1 MAQDKQ
7 VQLNFNYGDGTTDT
21 VSFLVPA
28 GATGP
33 QGQQGQQGPQGP
45 QGPKGP
51 QGGIGPAGDPAS
63 VCDSFTTLPTSDEFG
78 DDPQIIVRSGGQCR
92 VVNVPS
98 KGIFTDIRSQAAW
111 SGIALEGGTNTF
123 VATARNVS
131 VTNAGKVRVDIVLPT
146 LPDNGIEYGTTT
158 VSAPNGV
165 VVTPIITTGANRSYY
180 VENLNSGV
188 NVNFNTPVTWRVK
201 GTYQASVTVNAVDPN
216 TVDYSSSDDYSV
228 ASYTVAP
235 KSEGEATIDCPLIM
249 GKVGTTD
256 LAIGSVSSTVISQ
269 ARFIEKCLG
278 VVLDA
283 DKSFTVEFNRPVTI
297 YAMSPTTTQGS
308 YDVQSD
314 SNGYGG
320 LSYDSNRSLGSSSIE
335 ITALDATNAKFKIK
349 FVGGGK
355 EEWGIPTYTL
365 ACFGVKAGANCNTQ
379 FFGVSADAGYK
390 IGQTIGLTS
399 NGATAPVSEKTT
411 KFSYNSYTTHDI
423 RHVDGTTHQLLAGQ
437 SYNPFYKV
445 EGLDITMKQATAYD
459 LTITA
464 SIAPETLP
472 KTRIVGVTTTGTV
485 TITYPDPAVNSVHF
499 VTSANTSDHD
509 STTNGL
515 LKYTFV
521 Q

>member
-28 GATGP
+28 GETGP
-33 QGQQGQQGPQGP
+33 RGPQGPQGP
-45 QGPKGP
+45 QGPTGAT
-51 QGGIGPAGDPAS
+51 GPAGDPAS
-63 VCDSFTTLPTSDEFG
+63 VCDAFTTLPTSEEFG

-98 KGIFTDIRSQAAW
+98 KGIFTDIRSQAGW
-111 SGIALEGGTNTF
+111 SGIALEGGTNVF

-158 VSAPNGV
+158 VSAPNGI

-188 NVNFNTPVTWRVK
+188 NVNFNTPVTWHMK
-201 GTYQASVTVNAVDPN
+201 GTYQASMTVNAVDPN

-235 KSEGEATIDCPLIM
+235 KSEGEATIDCPLIT

-256 LAIGSVSSTVISQ
+256 LAIGSAPTNNLIDSSK
-269 ARFIEKCLG
+269 FIAKCLG
-278 VVLDA
+278 IVLDA
-283 DKSFTVEFNRPVTI
+283 DKSFTVEFNRAVTI
-297 YAMSPTTTQGS
+297 YAMQPVSE
-308 YDVQSD
+308 YAAYYVQSD
-314 SNGYGG
+314 SSGYGG
-320 LSYDSNRSLGSSSIE
+320 VSYRVNESQRAEIE
-335 ITALDATNAKFKIK
+335 IIALDDTNTKFKIK
-349 FVGGGK
+349 FVSGGK
-355 EEWGIPTYTL
+355 GLWGLPTQTF

-379 FFGVSADAGYK
+379 YFGVSADAGYK
-390 IGQTIGLTS
+390 IGQTIDLIS
-399 NGATAPVSEKTT
+399 NGVTAPVSQKTT
-411 KFSYNSYTTHDI
+411 RFSYDSYTSHDI
-423 RHVDGTTHQLLAGQ
+423 RHVDGTTHQLLVSITNA
-437 SYNPFYKV
+437 PFYKV
-445 EGLDITMKQATAYD
+445 EGLDITMQQATAYD
-459 LTITA
+459 LTIAAT
-464 SIAPETLP
+464 INPTTLNTTP
-472 KTRIVGVTTTGTV
+472 IVRQTTTGTV
-485 TITYPDPAVNSVHF
+485 SITYPDPAINAVRL
-499 VTSANTSDHD
+499 VTSDNTSDHD

>member
-28 GATGP
+28 GET
-33 QGQQGQQGPQGP
+33 GPQGP
-45 QGPKGP
+45 QGETGP
-51 QGGIGPAGDPAS
+51 QGPQGETGPAGDPAS

-111 SGIALEGGTNTF
+111 SGIALEDGTNTF

-131 VTNAGKVRVDIVLPT
+131 VTDAGKVRVDIVLPT

-158 VSAPNGV
+158 VSAPNGI

-201 GTYQASVTVNAVDPN
+201 GTYQASVTVNTVDPN

-235 KSEGEATIDCPLIM
+235 KSEGEATIDCPLIE
-249 GKVGTTD
+249 GKIGTTD
-256 LAIGSVSSTVISQ
+256 LAIGNVPNAGQVSRADFV
-269 ARFIEKCLG
+269 AKCLG

-283 DKSFTVEFNRPVTI
+283 DKSFIVEFNRAVTI
-297 YAMSPTTTQGS
+297 YDMSPVTRVGT

-320 LSYDSNRSLGSSSIE
+320 INYQVYQSQVGNVE
-335 ITALDATNAKFKIK
+335 ITPLDDTNTKFKIK
-349 FVGGGK
+349 FLGFNSNNVS
-355 EEWGIPTYTL
+355 WGLPTQTL

-379 FFGVSADAGYK
+379 YFGVSADAGYK
-390 IGQTIGLTS
+390 IGQTIDLTS
-399 NGATAPVSEKTT
+399 NGATAPVSQKTT
-411 KFSYNSYTTHDI
+411 KFSTNSYTTHDI
-423 RHVDGTTHQLLAGQ
+423 RHVDGTTHQLIIGNVTGA
-437 SYNPFYKV
+437 PFYKV
-445 EGLDITMKQATAYD
+445 EGLGITMQQATVYD
-459 LTITA
+459 LTIAAT
-464 SIAPETLP
+464 STPISLN
-472 KTRIVGVTTTGTV
+472 KTPIVQQTTVGAVTV
-485 TITYPDPAVNSVHF
+485 NYPNPAVNTVHL
-499 VTSANTSDHD
+499 VTSDNTSEHD

>member
-28 GATGP
+28 GETGP
-33 QGQQGQQGPQGP
+33 QGPQGP
-45 QGPKGP
+45 QGPTGAT
-51 QGGIGPAGDPAS
+51 GPAGDPAS

-158 VSAPNGV
+158 VSAPNGI
-165 VVTPIITTGANRSYY
+165 VVTPIITSGANRSYY

-188 NVNFNTPVTWRVK
+188 NVNFNTPVTWRMK

-235 KSEGEATIDCPLIM
+235 KSEGEGTIDCPLIT
-249 GKVGTTD
+249 GKIGTTD
-256 LAIGSVSSTVISQ
+256 LAIGSAPASGQIHLSQ
-269 ARFIEKCLG
+269 FIPKCLG
-278 VVLDA
+278 IVLDE
-283 DKSFTVEFNRPVTI
+283 DKSFTVEFNRAVTI
-297 YAMSPTTTQGS
+297 YAMEEGTRYGN
-308 YDVQSD
+308 YDVQSN
-314 SNGYGG
+314 SNGIGATNYTVGASTVG
-320 LSYDSNRSLGSSSIE
+320 ITE
-335 ITALDATNAKFKIK
+335 ITPLDGTNTKFKIK
-349 FVGGGK
+349 FVGGGNPA
-355 EEWGIPTYTL
+355 WGVLTRTL

-379 FFGVSADAGYK
+379 YFGVSADAGYK
-390 IGQTIGLTS
+390 IGQTIDLTS
-399 NGATAPVSEKTT
+399 NGATAPVSQKTT
-411 KFSYNSYTTHDI
+411 KFSYSTHKSYDI
-423 RHVDGTTHQLLAGQ
+423 RHSDGTTHQLLV
-437 SYNPFYKV
+437 SDTTNSPFYKV
-445 EGLDITMKQATAYD
+445 EGLDITMQQATVYD
-459 LTITA
+459 LTIAATLN
-464 SIAPETLP
+464 PTTLP
-472 KTRIVGVTTTGTV
+472 KTPIIQQITAGAVTA
-485 TITYPDPAVNSVHF
+485 TYPAPAINTVRL
-499 VTSANTSDHD
+499 VTSDNTSDHD

>member
-28 GATGP
+28 GET
-33 QGQQGQQGPQGP
+33 GPQGP
-45 QGPKGP
+45 QGET
-51 QGGIGPAGDPAS
+51 GPAGDPAS
-63 VCDSFTTLPTSDEFG
+63 VCDSFTTLPVSDEFG

-123 VATARNVS
+123 VATAHNMS

-158 VSAPNGV
+158 VSAPNGI

-188 NVNFNTPVTWRVK
+188 NVNFNTPVTWHKK

-235 KSEGEATIDCPLIM
+235 KSDGEVTIDCPLIT

-256 LAIGSVSSTVISQ
+256 LAIGSVPPNTNGQISKT
-269 ARFIEKCLG
+269 AFISKCLG

-283 DKSFTVEFNRPVTI
+283 DKSFIVEFDRAVTI
-297 YAMSPTTTQGS
+297 YAMQAAMLCGV

-320 LSYDSNRSLGSSSIE
+320 VSYRVGQSGTTGVE
-335 ITALDATNAKFKIK
+335 ITQLDGTNTKFKIK
-349 FVGGGK
+349 FVSAGV
-355 EEWGIPTYTL
+355 EAWGIQTYTL

-379 FFGVSADAGYK
+379 YFGVNVDAGYK
-390 IGQTIGLTS
+390 IGQTIDLTS
-399 NGATAPVSEKTT
+399 NGATAPVSSKGT
-411 KFSYNSYTTHDI
+411 KFSTDVYTTHDI
-423 RHVDGTTHQLLAGQ
+423 RHVDGTTHQLVIGE
-437 SYNPFYKV
+437 SYVPFYKV
-445 EGLDITMKQATAYD
+445 EYLDIIMQEATVYD
-459 LTITA
+459 LTIA
-464 SIAPETLP
+464 ATLTP
-472 KTRIVGVTTTGTV
+472 TTLSKTNVVQQTTTGTV
-485 TITYPDPAVNSVHF
+485 TITYPDPTVNTVRL
-499 VTSANTSDHD
+499 VTSDNTSDHD

>member
-28 GATGP
+28 GET
-33 QGQQGQQGPQGP
+33 GPQGP
-45 QGPKGP
+45 QGETGP
-51 QGGIGPAGDPAS
+51 QGPQGETGPAGDPAS

-111 SGIALEGGTNTF
+111 SGIALEGGTNVF

-158 VSAPNGV
+158 VSAPNGIT
-165 VVTPIITTGANRSYY
+165 VTPIITAGANRSYY

-188 NVNFNTPVTWRVK
+188 NVNFHTPVTWRKK

-235 KSEGEATIDCPLIM
+235 KSEGEGTIDCPLIM
-249 GKVGTTD
+249 GKIGTTD
-256 LAIGSVSSTVISQ
+256 LAIGSAPANNHINTAI
-269 ARFIEKCLG
+269 FTPYCLG
-278 VVLDA
+278 IVLDA
-283 DKSFTVEFNRPVTI
+283 DKSFIVEFNRAVTI
-297 YAMSPTTTQGS
+297 YAMNPLTSFGV
-308 YDVQSD
+308 YDVQSN

-320 LSYDSNRSLGSSSIE
+320 IGYNAEQSQNTNIE
-335 ITALDATNAKFKIK
+335 ITPLDGTNTKFKIK
-349 FVGGGK
+349 FTGGGNTS
-355 EEWGIPTYTL
+355 WGLPTETL
-365 ACFGVKAGANCNTQ
+365 ACFGVKAGANCNVQ
-379 FFGVSADAGYK
+379 YFGVSADAGYK
-390 IGQTIGLTS
+390 IGQTIDLTS
-399 NGATAPVSEKTT
+399 NGAIAPVSQKTT
-411 KFSYNSYTTHDI
+411 TFSKNTYSTYDI
-423 RHVDGTTHQLLAGQ
+423 RHVDGTTHQLLVGK
-437 SYNPFYKV
+437 SYQPFYKV
-445 EGLDITMKQATAYD
+445 EGLDITMQQATVYD
-459 LTITA
+459 LA
-464 SIAPETLP
+464 IAAVLNPTTLAVTP
-472 KTRIVGVTTTGTV
+472 IVHQTTTGAV
-485 TITYPDPAVNSVHF
+485 TITYTDPDVNAVRL
-499 VTSANTSDHD
+499 VTSDNTSNHD